1 MVPAVVARVSARG
14 PRPRRA
20 TRRSEPTRGS
30 WASRRVPLS
39 LGPDE
44 ADSERSGRLKPYS
57 GKPNVRN
64 FRGPAGN
71 RAGWRTEAPP
81 TERGGKRSD
90 RPPPLRR
97 LRATRLPENAETNPC
112 DMPERT
118 LWASHY
124 RLMVPLYKFGPER
137 DRSKSPRQCT
147 ASTTV
152 TRMHPMLRYRI
163 RRILYAP

>member
-1 MVPAVVARVSARG
+1 MNGRMLPVFCALKYDSNVAYSFL
-14 PRPRRA
+14 
-20 TRRSEPTRGS
+20 GS
-30 WASRRVPLS
+30 VNVIAITSDGFV
-39 LGPDE
+39 
-44 ADSERSGRLKPYS
+44 
-57 GKPNVRN
+57 VRN
-64 FRGPAGN
+64 TMGV
-71 RAGWRTEAPP
+71 
-81 TERGGKRSD
+81 
-90 RPPPLRR
+90 
-97 LRATRLPENAETNPC
+97 PENAETNPC